1 MDAERITL
9 TRAEAR
15 QMNDLLYE
23 AQVEAAERLGAD
35 NARAI
40 LDKLSEVT
48 SFLRL
53 KFAEVA
59 EV

>member
-1 MDAERITL
+1 MDAERITI

-23 AQVEAAERLGAD
+23 VQVEAAERLGAD
-35 NARAI
+35 NARVI

>member
-1 MDAERITL
+1 
-9 TRAEAR
+9 
-15 QMNDLLYE
+15 MNDLLYE
-23 AQVEAAERLGAD
+23 VQVEAAERLGAD
-35 NARAI
+35 NARVI